1 MCMWAGL
8 FIYMEKQINY
18 VLQSRRYRN
27 IYIKVKDR
35 ELFCDKTIDTPEGKM
50 LFRYTSFGKNEK
62 MHKAYVQDVHGKPVK
77 TTVLKKLLLRKNT

>member
-1 MCMWAGL
+1 MQ
-8 FIYMEKQINY
+8 KQIGY
-18 VLQSRRYRN
+18 ILESRRYRN

-35 ELFCDKTIDTPEGKM
+35 VLFDNGLVDTPEGKM
-50 LFRYTSFGKNEK
+50 RFRYTSFGKNEK